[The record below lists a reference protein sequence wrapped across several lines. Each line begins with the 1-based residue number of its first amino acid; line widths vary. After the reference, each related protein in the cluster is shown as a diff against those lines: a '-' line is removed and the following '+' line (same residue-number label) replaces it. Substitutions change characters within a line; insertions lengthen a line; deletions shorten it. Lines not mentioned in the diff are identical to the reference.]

1 MAQFIIKNT
10 MAEMTALLS
19 AEINDLQTGTALG
32 VLLCGF
38 HEKGDTPDPITYYLS
53 TTSASDDGF
62 QVIEVGGI
70 KLEHNFV
77 DFIDIRYAG
86 SKSDPAFDSRSFIQK
101 AIDTGKNVYIP
112 YYVYITD
119 SLIISNSGQK
129 LWGNANDS
137 FIELATPANNAI
149 YIVGASFIE
158 ISGLNF
164 SVREDDPTSY
174 RALIYLYESNNCII
188 KNNNIT
194 NFSYW
199 GIALHFSNFNTVENN
214 TIKNC
219 YQNSQMS
226 SDIVIY
232 DTSQYNI
239 INNNICLG
247 EKSDNGIMIIDPY
260 SVDPITHLPNSYPI
274 GNQIS
279 NNIIDEHYTN
289 GIICYVTHPINT
301 KTQIT
306 GNKIKNILGYGLK
319 NKSGCGIYIQSF
331 AGTIIENNIIENCC
345 RQTGDFDTQVV
356 GHIGIAAGDYR
367 NTENIDKEHFPIL
380 VTDNQIICNRGVAI
394 NVATSQKNVSI
405 ISNQII
411 NNAIEGTR
419 RESIRIINALN
430 ISIINNNI
438 EHNVSGMVA
447 IGLNVTLHYDT
458 QENIIVDSVII
469 EGNSVVSNNSCLA
482 ISQIV
487 EGSSYERVIING
499 NNFNSKFTQTSF
511 IEGITGSL
519 VFSNNILKSEDFVTQ
534 FNKCQN
540 LTITGNTFTGNE
552 NNISLAFTGSATSG
566 FSNESNLYNCMIGND
581 SPLMNV
587 TLRKSSTVYGGYQK
601 GDRIINIAPSIGD
614 PKSWICTTAG
624 YPGTW
629 TSEGIL

>member
-1 MAQFIIKNT
+1 
-10 MAEMTALLS
+10 
-19 AEINDLQTGTALG
+19 
-32 VLLCGF
+32 
-38 HEKGDTPDPITYYLS
+38 
-53 TTSASDDGF
+53 
-62 QVIEVGGI
+62 
-70 KLEHNFV
+70 
-77 DFIDIRYAG
+77 
-86 SKSDPAFDSRSFIQK
+86 
-101 AIDTGKNVYIP
+101 
-112 YYVYITD
+112 
-119 SLIISNSGQK
+119 
-129 LWGNANDS
+129 
-137 FIELATPANNAI
+137 
-149 YIVGASFIE
+149 
-158 ISGLNF
+158 
-164 SVREDDPTSY
+164 
-174 RALIYLYESNNCII
+174 
-188 KNNNIT
+188 
-194 NFSYW
+194 
-199 GIALHFSNFNTVENN
+199 
-214 TIKNC
+214 
-219 YQNSQMS
+219 
-226 SDIVIY
+226 
-232 DTSQYNI
+232 
-239 INNNICLG
+239 
-247 EKSDNGIMIIDPY
+247 
-260 SVDPITHLPNSYPI
+260 
-274 GNQIS
+274 
-279 NNIIDEHYTN
+279 
-289 GIICYVTHPINT
+289 
-301 KTQIT
+301 
-306 GNKIKNILGYGLK
+306 
-319 NKSGCGIYIQSF
+319 
-331 AGTIIENNIIENCC
+331 
-345 RQTGDFDTQVV
+345 
-356 GHIGIAAGDYR
+356 
-367 NTENIDKEHFPIL
+367 L

-419 RESIRIINALN
+419 RESIRVINALN

-438 EHNVSGMVA
+438 QHNVSGIVA

-511 IEGITGSL
+511 IEGITRSL
-519 VFSNNILKSEDFVTQ
+519 VFSNNILKSEDFVAQ